1 MTLDRGN
8 ANSLWPPT
16 AVAPRRAAPPRR
28 PHRGRFAWYLAAVIA
43 VLLLVLGWVLRTR
56 VPEGFDEPE
65 PEMAEHFLPAQGAFD
80 LYFGN
85 AAMTGLQREVR
96 FLPRTGV
103 LEVDARAVIQALS
116 AGSLEGGVSPW
127 PAKVKVA
134 DLFSTSDGVLF
145 VNLGSSVRARL
156 APGDCLEW
164 LLVASLTRTLC
175 ANFSGVHGIRI
186 QVEGESAG
194 PLVRQLPLE
203 WTYTAEMFEEGR

>member
-8 ANSLWPPT
+8 SNSLWPP
-16 AVAPRRAAPPRR
+16 ASVSPHRAAPPRR
-28 PHRGRFAWYLAAVIA
+28 PRRGRFAWYLAAVIA
-43 VLLLVLGWVLRTR
+43 VLLLVLGWVLHTR
-56 VPEGFDEPE
+56 VPKDFAEQE
-65 PEMAEHFLPAQGAFD
+65 PEMAEHFLPVQGAFD

-103 LEVDARAVIQALS
+103 LEIDARAVIQALS

-127 PAKVKVA
+127 PAKVRVA

-145 VNLGSSVRARL
+145 VNLGSSVRSGL

-164 LLVASLTRTLC
+164 LLAASLTRTLC
-175 ANFSGVHGIRI
+175 ANFRGVHGIRI

-194 PLVRQLPLE
+194 PLIRQLPLE